1 MPPADDVARFAIVSG
16 VPRDDDGPVF
26 AEPWQAQAFALTV
39 QLSQAGHFT
48 WQEWADELAAVL
60 RDAATLDQ
68 HDDGAHYYEHWLVA
82 LERICLAKGLTNGP
96 ALDRRTTDWADA
108 YHRTPHGQPVEL
120 SKG

>member
-96 ALDRRTTDWADA
+96 ALDRRTMDWADA